1 MTVKKGGKGKFGG
14 VGRKEDGNC
23 RRTLKIQKSDC
34 LQENLDPFIASI
46 YM

>member
-1 MTVKKGGKGKFGG
+1 MKVKGGEKGKFGG

-23 RRTLKIQKSDC
+23 RRTLEIQKSDS
-34 LQENLDPFIASI
+34 LQENLDPFITNI

>member
-1 MTVKKGGKGKFGG
+1 MKIKRGEREVWWA
-14 VGRKEDGNC
+14 GRKEDGNC

-34 LQENLDPFIASI
+34 FEKENLGPFIASI

>member
-1 MTVKKGGKGKFGG
+1 MKVKGGGKGKFGG
-14 VGRKEDGNC
+14 VGRKEDGNY
-23 RRTLKIQKSDC
+23 RKTLKIQKPDC